1 MTGLFV
7 LKNDVRL
14 FLGGSV
20 TRMMVELINL
30 NTEELSMHINNDSA
44 VSLPN
49 QTPSALD
56 AEDLSWQEVRDLGL
70 DAVPPDL
77 LDAEDEAGV

>member
-7 LKNDVRL
+7 LNNDFRL

-20 TRMMVELINL
+20 TRMMVEKINL
-30 NTEELSMHINNDSA
+30 NTEELSMHINNDPA

-49 QTPSALD
+49 QTPSVLD

-77 LDAEDEAGV
+77 LDVEDEAGV